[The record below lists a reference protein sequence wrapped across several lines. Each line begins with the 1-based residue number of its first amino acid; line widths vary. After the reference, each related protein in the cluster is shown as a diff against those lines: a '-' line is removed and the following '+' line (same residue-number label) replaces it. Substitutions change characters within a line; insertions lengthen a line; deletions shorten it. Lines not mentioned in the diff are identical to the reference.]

1 MNEHLG
7 RGLSALIPDIEKEQ
21 NPQWGITTLPVNSI
35 KPNRYQPRKT
45 FDPEKLAELTDSIR
59 ENGIIQPIIVTKT
72 SSSEYELI
80 AGERR
85 LEAAKQAGLEKV
97 PVVIRSVS
105 EKEQLQLALIENI
118 QREDLNPIEE
128 AIAYNTLVEDFSLTH
143 SQISE
148 IVGKDRATVTNSLRL
163 LKLPE
168 EVKQMLVS
176 GELNSGQAR
185 TVLSVSPNLQNSF
198 AEYIIKYNL
207 TVRQAEEKAKTFA
220 LGKKTDPEQSKTN
233 LRNKELEKELSK
245 MLRLQVKV
253 QENKGK
259 GKITL
264 TYKSQEELTNF
275 IAMLNNLRWE
285 E

>member
-105 EKEQLQLALIENI
+105 KKEQLQLALIENI

-220 LGKKTDPEQSKTN
+220 LGKKTDPEKSKTN
-233 LRNKELEKELSK
+233 IRNKELEKELSK

-275 IAMLNNLRWE
+275 IAMLNNLRRE

>member
-1 MNEHLG
+1 L
-7 RGLSALIPDIEKEQ
+7 PIE
-21 NPQWGITTLPVNSI
+21 SI

-45 FDPEKLAELTDSIR
+45 IDPEKLAELTESIK
-59 ENGIIQPIIVTKT
+59 ENGIIQPLIVTKT
-72 SSSEYELI
+72 SSSEYELV

-105 EKEQLQLALIENI
+105 KKEQLQLALIENI
-118 QREDLNPIEE
+118 QREDLNPVEE
-128 AIAYNTLVEDFSLTH
+128 AIAYNTLVEDFGLTH

-176 GELNSGQAR
+176 GELNSGLAR
-185 TVLSVSPNLQNSF
+185 AVLSVKQELQKSF
-198 AEYIIKYNL
+198 AEYIVKYNL
-207 TVRQAEEKAKTFA
+207 TVRQAEEKAKTFSPN
-220 LGKKTDPEQSKTN
+220 KKDEPEKTKTN
-233 LRNKELEKELSK
+233 AHNKELEKELNNLFHLK
-245 MLRLQVKV
+245 VKV
-253 QENKGK
+253 QENNGK

-264 TYKSQEELTNF
+264 VYKSPEELNAFRT
-275 IAMLNNLRWE
+275 ILNKIRQE
-285 E
+285 K

>member
-35 KPNRYQPRKT
+35 KPNHYQPRKT

-72 SSSEYELI
+72 SSSEYELV

-220 LGKKTDPEQSKTN
+220 LGKKTDPLKSKTN

>member
-7 RGLSALIPDIEKEQ
+7 RGLFALIPDNDREQ
-21 NPQWGITTLPVNSI
+21 TPQLGITTLPIASI

-45 FDPEKLAELTDSIR
+45 FDPEKMAELTESIK
-59 ENGIIQPIIVTKT
+59 ENGIIQPLIVTKT
-72 SSSEYELI
+72 SSSEYELV

-105 EKEQLQLALIENI
+105 KKEQLQLALIENI

-128 AIAYNTLVEDFSLTH
+128 AIAYNTLVEDFGLTH
-143 SQISE
+143 NQISE

-176 GELNSGQAR
+176 GELNSGLAR
-185 TVLSVSPNLQNSF
+185 TVLSVPPELQNSF

-207 TVRQAEEKAKTFA
+207 TVRQAEEKAKTFSLA
-220 LGKKTDPEQSKTN
+220 NKEEPEKAKTN
-233 LRNKELEKELSK
+233 ARTKELERELSNLFCLK
-245 MLRLQVKV
+245 VKV
-253 QENKGK
+253 QENNGK

-264 TYKSQEELTNF
+264 LYKSPEELEAFRTT
-275 IAMLNNLRWE
+275 LNKIRQE
-285 E
+285 K

>member
-72 SSSEYELI
+72 SSSEYELV

-128 AIAYNTLVEDFSLTH
+128 ATAYNTLVEDFSLTH

-220 LGKKTDPEQSKTN
+220 LGKKTDPEKSKTN

-275 IAMLNNLRWE
+275 IAMLNNLRRE

>member
-7 RGLSALIPDIEKEQ
+7 RGLSALIPENNLEQ
-21 NPQWGITTLPVNSI
+21 TPQLGITTLPIESI
-35 KPNRYQPRKT
+35 KPNRYQPRKKI
-45 FDPEKLAELTDSIR
+45 DPEKLAELTESIK
-59 ENGIIQPIIVTKT
+59 ENGIIQPLIVTKT
-72 SSSEYELI
+72 SSSEYELV

-105 EKEQLQLALIENI
+105 KKEQLQLALIENI
-118 QREDLNPIEE
+118 QREDLNPVEE
-128 AIAYNTLVEDFSLTH
+128 AIAYNTLVEDFGLTH

-176 GELNSGQAR
+176 GELNSGLAR
-185 TVLSVSPNLQNSF
+185 AVLSVKQELQKSF
-198 AEYIIKYNL
+198 AEYIVKYNL
-207 TVRQAEEKAKTFA
+207 TVRQAEEKAKNFSPD
-220 LGKKTDPEQSKTN
+220 KKEEPEKVKTN
-233 LRNKELEKELSK
+233 TRNQELEKELNNLFHLK
-245 MLRLQVKV
+245 VKV
-253 QENKGK
+253 QENSGK

-264 TYKSQEELTNF
+264 VYKSPEELNTF
-275 IAMLNNLRWE
+275 RTILNNIRQE
-285 E
+285 K

>member
-220 LGKKTDPEQSKTN
+220 LGKKTDPLKSKTN

-275 IAMLNNLRWE
+275 IAMLNNLRRE

>member
-7 RGLSALIPDIEKEQ
+7 RGLSALIPENNLEQ
-21 NPQWGITTLPVNSI
+21 TPQWEITTLPIESI

-45 FDPEKLAELTDSIR
+45 IDPEKLAELTESIK
-59 ENGIIQPIIVTKT
+59 ENGIIQPLIVTKT
-72 SSSEYELI
+72 SSSEYELV

-105 EKEQLQLALIENI
+105 KKEQLQLALIENI
-118 QREDLNPIEE
+118 QREDLNPVEE
-128 AIAYNTLVEDFSLTH
+128 AIAYNTLVEDFGLTH

-176 GELNSGQAR
+176 GELNSGLAR
-185 TVLSVSPNLQNSF
+185 AVLSVKQELQKSF
-198 AEYIIKYNL
+198 AEYIVKYNL
-207 TVRQAEEKAKTFA
+207 TVRQAEEKAKTFSPD
-220 LGKKTDPEQSKTN
+220 KKEEPEKVKTN
-233 LRNKELEKELSK
+233 ARNQELEKELNNLFHLK
-245 MLRLQVKV
+245 VKV
-253 QENKGK
+253 QENSGK

-264 TYKSQEELTNF
+264 VYKSPEELNTF
-275 IAMLNNLRWE
+275 RTILNNIRQE
-285 E
+285 K

>member
-72 SSSEYELI
+72 SSSEYELV

-220 LGKKTDPEQSKTN
+220 LGKKTDPLKSKTN

-275 IAMLNNLRWE
+275 IAMLNNLRRE

>member
-35 KPNRYQPRKT
+35 KPNHYQPRKT

-72 SSSEYELI
+72 SSSEYELV

-220 LGKKTDPEQSKTN
+220 LGKKTDPLKSKTN

-275 IAMLNNLRWE
+275 IAMLNNLRRE

>member
-7 RGLSALIPDIEKEQ
+7 RGLSALIPENNLEQ
-21 NPQWGITTLPVNSI
+21 TPQLGITNLPIESI

-45 FDPEKLAELTDSIR
+45 IDPEKLAELTESIK
-59 ENGIIQPIIVTKT
+59 ENGIIQPLIVTKT
-72 SSSEYELI
+72 SSSEYELV

-105 EKEQLQLALIENI
+105 KKEQLQLALIENI
-118 QREDLNPIEE
+118 QREDLNPVEE
-128 AIAYNTLVEDFSLTH
+128 AIAYNTLVEDFGLTH

-176 GELNSGQAR
+176 GELNSGLAR
-185 TVLSVSPNLQNSF
+185 AVLSVKQELQKSF
-198 AEYIIKYNL
+198 AEYIVKYNL
-207 TVRQAEEKAKTFA
+207 TVRQAEEKAKNFSPN
-220 LGKKTDPEQSKTN
+220 KKDEPEKVKTN
-233 LRNKELEKELSK
+233 TRNQELEKELNNLFHLK
-245 MLRLQVKV
+245 VKV
-253 QENKGK
+253 QENNGK

-264 TYKSQEELTNF
+264 VYKSPEELNAF
-275 IAMLNNLRWE
+275 RIILNKIRQE
-285 E
+285 K

>member
-275 IAMLNNLRWE
+275 IAMLNNLRRE

>member
-72 SSSEYELI
+72 SSTEYELV

-85 LEAAKQAGLEKV
+85 LEAAKQAGMEKV
-97 PVVIRSVS
+97 PVVIRCVS

-275 IAMLNNLRWE
+275 IAMLNNLRRE

>member
-7 RGLSALIPDIEKEQ
+7 RGLSALIPDNDREQ
-21 NPQWGITTLPVNSI
+21 TPQLGITTLPIASI

-45 FDPEKLAELTDSIR
+45 FDPEKMAELTESIK
-59 ENGIIQPIIVTKT
+59 ENGIIQPLIVTKT
-72 SSSEYELI
+72 SSSEYELV

-105 EKEQLQLALIENI
+105 KKEQLQLALIENI

-128 AIAYNTLVEDFSLTH
+128 AIAYNTLVEDFGLTH
-143 SQISE
+143 NQISE

-176 GELNSGQAR
+176 GELNSGLAR
-185 TVLSVSPNLQNSF
+185 TVLSVPPELQNSF

-207 TVRQAEEKAKTFA
+207 TVRQAEEKAKTFSSA
-220 LGKKTDPEQSKTN
+220 KKEEPEKAKTN
-233 LRNKELEKELSK
+233 ARIKELERELNNLFCLK
-245 MLRLQVKV
+245 VKV
-253 QENKGK
+253 QENNGK

-264 TYKSQEELTNF
+264 VYKSPEELEAFRTT
-275 IAMLNNLRWE
+275 LNKIRQE
-285 E
+285 K

>member
-220 LGKKTDPEQSKTN
+220 LGKKTDPEKSKTN
-233 LRNKELEKELSK
+233 IRNKELEKELSK

-275 IAMLNNLRWE
+275 IAMLNNLRRE

>member
-7 RGLSALIPDIEKEQ
+7 RGLSALVPENNLEQ
-21 NPQWGITTLPVNSI
+21 TPQLGITNLPIESI
-35 KPNRYQPRKT
+35 KPNRYQPRKKI
-45 FDPEKLAELTDSIR
+45 DPEKLAELTESIK
-59 ENGIIQPIIVTKT
+59 ENGIIQPLIVTKT
-72 SSSEYELI
+72 SSSEYELV

-105 EKEQLQLALIENI
+105 KKEQLQLALIENI
-118 QREDLNPIEE
+118 QREDLNPVEE
-128 AIAYNTLVEDFSLTH
+128 AIAYNTLVEDFGLTH

-176 GELNSGQAR
+176 GELNSGLAR
-185 TVLSVSPNLQNSF
+185 AVLSVKQELQKSF
-198 AEYIIKYNL
+198 AEYIVKYNL
-207 TVRQAEEKAKTFA
+207 TVRQAEEKAKTFSPD
-220 LGKKTDPEQSKTN
+220 KKEEPEKVKTN
-233 LRNKELEKELSK
+233 ARNQELEKELNNLFHLK
-245 MLRLQVKV
+245 VKV
-253 QENKGK
+253 QENSGK

-264 TYKSQEELTNF
+264 VYKSPEELNAFRT
-275 IAMLNNLRWE
+275 ILNKIRQE
-285 E
+285 K

>member
-220 LGKKTDPEQSKTN
+220 LGKKTDPEKSKTN
-233 LRNKELEKELSK
+233 IRNKELEKELSK

>member
-7 RGLSALIPDIEKEQ
+7 RGLSALIPENNLEQ
-21 NPQWGITTLPVNSI
+21 TPQLGITTLPIESI
-35 KPNRYQPRKT
+35 KPNRYQPRKKI
-45 FDPEKLAELTDSIR
+45 DPEKLAELTESIK
-59 ENGIIQPIIVTKT
+59 ENGIIQPLIVTKT

-105 EKEQLQLALIENI
+105 KKEQLQLALIENI
-118 QREDLNPIEE
+118 QREDLNPVEE
-128 AIAYNTLVEDFSLTH
+128 AIAYNTLVEDFGLTH
-143 SQISE
+143 SQISV

-176 GELNSGQAR
+176 GELNSGLAR
-185 TVLSVSPNLQNSF
+185 AVLSVKQELQKSF
-198 AEYIIKYNL
+198 AEYIVKYNL
-207 TVRQAEEKAKTFA
+207 TVRQAEEKAKTFSPD
-220 LGKKTDPEQSKTN
+220 KKEEPEKVKTN
-233 LRNKELEKELSK
+233 ARNQELEKELNNLFHLK
-245 MLRLQVKV
+245 VKV
-253 QENKGK
+253 QENNGK

-264 TYKSQEELTNF
+264 VYKSPEELNAFRT
-275 IAMLNNLRWE
+275 ILNNIRQE
-285 E
+285 K

>member
-7 RGLSALIPDIEKEQ
+7 RGLSALIPENNLEQ
-21 NPQWGITTLPVNSI
+21 TPQLGITNLPIESI

-45 FDPEKLAELTDSIR
+45 IDPEKLAELTESIK
-59 ENGIIQPIIVTKT
+59 ENGIIQPLIVTKT
-72 SSSEYELI
+72 SSSEYELV

-105 EKEQLQLALIENI
+105 KKEQLQLALIENI
-118 QREDLNPIEE
+118 QREDLNPVEE
-128 AIAYNTLVEDFSLTH
+128 AIAYNTLVEDFGLTH

-176 GELNSGQAR
+176 GELNSGLAR
-185 TVLSVSPNLQNSF
+185 AVLSVKQELQKSF
-198 AEYIIKYNL
+198 AEYIVKYNL
-207 TVRQAEEKAKTFA
+207 TVRQAEEKAKNFSPD
-220 LGKKTDPEQSKTN
+220 KKEEPEKVKTN
-233 LRNKELEKELSK
+233 TRNQELEKELNNLFHLK
-245 MLRLQVKV
+245 VKV
-253 QENKGK
+253 QENNGK

-264 TYKSQEELTNF
+264 VYKSPEELNAFRT
-275 IAMLNNLRWE
+275 ILNNIRQE
-285 E
+285 K

>member
-220 LGKKTDPEQSKTN
+220 LGKKTDPLKSKTN

>member
-72 SSSEYELI
+72 SSTEYELV

-85 LEAAKQAGLEKV
+85 LEAAKQAGMEKV
-97 PVVIRSVS
+97 PVVIRCVS

-118 QREDLNPIEE
+118 QREDLNPMEE
-128 AIAYNTLVEDFSLTH
+128 AIAYNTLVEDFGLTH

-176 GELNSGQAR
+176 GELNSGLAR

-198 AEYIIKYNL
+198 AEYIVKYNL

-220 LGKKTDPEQSKTN
+220 LGKKTDPEKGSTN
-233 LRNKELEKELSK
+233 LRNKELEKELSR
-245 MLRLQVKV
+245 MLHLQVKV

-275 IAMLNNLRWE
+275 IAMLNNLRKE
-285 E
+285 K

>member
-35 KPNRYQPRKT
+35 KPNHYQPRKT

-72 SSSEYELI
+72 SSSEYELV

-220 LGKKTDPEQSKTN
+220 LGKKTDPLKSKTN
-233 LRNKELEKELSK
+233 LRNKELEKEL
-245 MLRLQVKV
+245 
-253 QENKGK
+253 
-259 GKITL
+259 
-264 TYKSQEELTNF
+264 EERF
-275 IAMLNNLRWE
+275 HDAVE

>member
-7 RGLSALIPDIEKEQ
+7 RGLSALIPENNLEQ
-21 NPQWGITTLPVNSI
+21 TPQLGITTLPIESI
-35 KPNRYQPRKT
+35 KPNRYQPRKKI
-45 FDPEKLAELTDSIR
+45 DPEKLAELTESIK
-59 ENGIIQPIIVTKT
+59 ENGIIQPLIVTKT
-72 SSSEYELI
+72 SSSEYELV

-105 EKEQLQLALIENI
+105 KKEQLQLALIENI
-118 QREDLNPIEE
+118 QREDLNPVEE
-128 AIAYNTLVEDFSLTH
+128 AIAYNTLVEDFGLTH

-176 GELNSGQAR
+176 GELNSGLAR
-185 TVLSVSPNLQNSF
+185 AVLSVKQELQKSF
-198 AEYIIKYNL
+198 AEYIVKYNL
-207 TVRQAEEKAKTFA
+207 TVRQAEEKAKNFSPN
-220 LGKKTDPEQSKTN
+220 KKDEPEKVKTN
-233 LRNKELEKELSK
+233 TRNQELEKELNNLFHLK
-245 MLRLQVKV
+245 VKV
-253 QENKGK
+253 QENSGK

-264 TYKSQEELTNF
+264 VYKSPEELNAFRT
-275 IAMLNNLRWE
+275 ILNNIRQE
-285 E
+285 K